1 MKLTKILMSVSILY
15 STFTIRR
22 LNLRQTLKKVTFAE
36 LHEVQGVFGQESISP
51 GGGVFPKHLIC
62 SYDLGTQTV
71 IFPDGWEI
79 TEYNNVDK
87 DNRRRFMWEFSFYDG
102 SSGGAYLQSVL
113 QHKAIKKIALV
124 EVDDYDQNQFKTE
137 QGLVLMELRIPRV
150 NKDRADELILK
161 HLSDGTIVAERSK
174 ESVRITA
181 KGSIVEETVQ
191 QYLYEL
197 VMKESERINFIN
209 QLFEQDIVP
218 KKDRFAILINV
229 RVYPK
234 QLSYFKK

>member
-1 MKLTKILMSVSILY
+1 M
-15 STFTIRR
+15 
-22 LNLRQTLKKVTFAE
+22 
-36 LHEVQGVFGQESISP
+36 
-51 GGGVFPKHLIC
+51 C
-62 SYDLGTQTV
+62 
-71 IFPDGWEI
+71 
-79 TEYNNVDK
+79 
-87 DNRRRFMWEFSFYDG
+87 EFSFYDG